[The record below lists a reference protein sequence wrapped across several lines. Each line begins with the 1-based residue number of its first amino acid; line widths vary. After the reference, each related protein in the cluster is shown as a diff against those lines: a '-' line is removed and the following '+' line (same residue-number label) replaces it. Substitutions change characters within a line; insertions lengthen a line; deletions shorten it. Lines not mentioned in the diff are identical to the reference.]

1 MSIKREDLNEAWVQ
15 RITAEMAATG
25 NYTPRTPE
33 EREANLQRTLAQI
46 PAGEDVW
53 LFGYGS
59 LMWNPT
65 VRYSECRDGLIY
77 GFHRRFC
84 FWTQLGRGSPECP
97 GLMLALD
104 RGGSCRGM
112 AFRIPAAEAEAE
124 LRLIWMREMISGV
137 YGVRW
142 VTVHAPEGRVRAI
155 TFVVNQQHPLYVGEL
170 PVTVQARHIARAAG
184 WIGSCREYL
193 DNTIAHLDELGVRDT
208 TLHRLQSLVHQEDCS
223 KPLVTQQPA

>member
-15 RITAEMAATG
+15 RITAEMASRG
-25 NYTPRTPE
+25 NFQPRSPE
-33 EREANLQRTLAQI
+33 EREASLQLALGQLG
-46 PAGEDVW
+46 PGEDAW

-77 GFHRRFC
+77 GFHRAYC
-84 FWTQLGRGSPECP
+84 FWTEGGRGSPECP
-97 GLMLALD
+97 GMMLALD

-124 LRLIWMREMISGV
+124 LRLIWMREMLSGV
-137 YGVRW
+137 YQARW
-142 VTVHAPEGRVRAI
+142 VNVHTKRGPVRAV
-155 TFVVNQQHPLYVGEL
+155 TFVINREHPLYARDVPL
-170 PVTVQARHIARAAG
+170 PVQARHIARAAG

-193 DNTIAHLDELGVRDT
+193 DNTIAHLDALGVRDSS
-208 TLHRLQSLVHQEDCS
+208 LHRLQTLVHREDCS
-223 KPLVTQQPA
+223 KPLAG